1 MGRKVATN
9 RKARRNY
16 DIEETYEAGI
26 VLTGTEVKSL
36 RAGRCSIKDGY
47 AKIDEGEAYLLNVHI
62 AQYKQGNREN
72 HDPTRRRKLLL
83 KKSEIKRLIGKISQK
98 GYSLVPL
105 KIYFKNGYAKV
116 ELGLGK
122 GRKEHDKRKK
132 IKERDEKRRVERKLK
147 EYERGGI

>member
-1 MGRKVATN
+1 
-9 RKARRNY
+9 
-16 DIEETYEAGI
+16 
-26 VLTGTEVKSL
+26 
-36 RAGRCSIKDGY
+36 
-47 AKIDEGEAYLLNVHI
+47 
-62 AQYKQGNREN
+62 
-72 HDPTRRRKLLL
+72 LLL

-147 EYERGGI
+147 EYERGGV